1 VDKEKYKIMY
11 YNNPI
16 LTTKCKEIG
25 KIDREIFE
33 FAQYLVNMMIKYDG
47 IGLASNQIGDNRSM
61 VAIAGI
67 EPFNSP
73 VILVNPKIVKYI
85 EPIVTFEEGCLSFP
99 KLYLSVDRPE
109 GVIVEYYDMSFKKQT
124 MEAHELLARVLQHEI
139 DHINGIRFIDRISE
153 EKLKNIESVL
163 KAMDRRFNG

>member
-1 VDKEKYKIMY
+1 MDKEKYKIMY

-25 KIDREIFE
+25 KIDREVFE

-85 EPIVTFEEGCLSFP
+85 EPIVNMHTTMWDNLLTPMDDARLLEVNKVRGGP
-99 KLYLSVDRPE
+99 P
-109 GVIVEYYDMSFKKQT
+109 GIVKYP
-124 MEAHELLARVLQHEI
+124 
-139 DHINGIRFIDRISE
+139 
-153 EKLKNIESVL
+153 
-163 KAMDRRFNG
+163 